1 MSSLQVNQLSALELI
16 PDNTAPETST
26 ENKQPVDLDDKFYDI
41 YLSNEEKQAL
51 TYLNKKSN
59 KIREDISSINNIENI
74 SIRQIFN
81 NWTKINNDIINE
93 FIEHLNN
100 FFNYN
105 NKEDEQWYQRYIIFI
120 KNILETITK
129 GDRLLYVG
137 VSVVLISILT
147 NFIIVSS

>member
-120 KNILETITK
+120 KNILDTITK

>member
-26 ENKQPVDLDDKFYDI
+26 ENNQPVDLDDKFYDI

-120 KNILETITK
+120 KNILDTITK